1 MAQVKWIG
9 GEGDGGVEECVGFR
23 GINFKKGEA
32 VEIDDPAV
40 LETASQNPHFEV
52 TGYEP
57 PPEEEGGVKFWPP
70 PSQQTVPGEV
80 PKAGDPIPATVPKP
94 APAESQREF
103 PDGQP
108 HEPDPA
114 KKEWPKI

>member
-1 MAQVKWIG
+1 MAQVTWIG
-9 GEGDGGVEECVGFR
+9 GEGDGGVEESTGFR
-23 GINFKKGEA
+23 GIVFKKGEA
-32 VEIDDPAV
+32 VEIEDPAI

-57 PPEEEGGVKFWPP
+57 PQEDEGGVKFWPP

-80 PKAGDPIPATVPKP
+80 PKAGDPIPGTVPKP
-94 APAESQREF
+94 EPQREF
-103 PDGQP
+103 PEAQP
-108 HEPDPA
+108 GDSPETA